1 MEIPV
6 TLETIRQAA
15 GRIAPY
21 AELTPVLKSRSLD
34 EASGATVFLKCE
46 NFQKIGAFKFRG
58 AMNAV
63 LSLDESQKQRGVV
76 THSSGNHGQALAR
89 AGQIMGVPVC
99 VVMPRT
105 APAVKKRATEAFGAR
120 VVQCEPTLEARESA
134 VAALIAEGG
143 YELVHP
149 FNDWRVIAGQ
159 GTAAIELL
167 EQAGPL
173 DAVITP
179 IGGGGL
185 ASGTSIAVKALSPA
199 TL

>member
-63 LSLDESQKQRGVV
+63 LTLDEEQRRRGVSR
-76 THSSGNHGQALAR
+76 TAR
-89 AGQIMGVPVC
+89 ATM
-99 VVMPRT
+99 
-105 APAVKKRATEAFGAR
+105 AR
-120 VVQCEPTLEARESA
+120 LWP
-134 VAALIAEGG
+134 
-143 YELVHP
+143 
-149 FNDWRVIAGQ
+149 GQ
-159 GTAAIELL
+159 GRSWVCQFAW
-167 EQAGPL
+167 
-173 DAVITP
+173 
-179 IGGGGL
+179 
-185 ASGTSIAVKALSPA
+185 
-199 TL
+199 